1 MKTKMTLIAAV
12 VALTSVSAHA
22 TSKDCGCIKTPT
34 AYDKTQDVKIGA
46 LQDRDAQ
53 LAADIHQVHINTLG
67 KYSESW
73 GLEDR
78 ANIGKLQEE
87 KLDKSVF
94 AVDQQRQDK
103 ALAATV
109 TAQAGID
116 AKQTSDLKGYA
127 DQKATSAYTT
137 AVQHTDVKVARA
149 DADRKAGDD
158 ALGSRIDV
166 AVSAQAGRDA
176 GQDERIQGNT
186 AEIQKGAVRMDG
198 IEHQAGVL
206 DGRVGSVEVRA
217 DKLEEGQRVQDKQIA
232 VTDGRSINNAVRLD
246 GVEKVNGQQEKMLG
260 NHETRITQNS
270 SDIVQ
275 LYSNGEYAQSRIDAA
290 NANIEA
296 NRAAQVSANK
306 RIAANSQQLAN
317 HEQRLGALESQTN
330 SRFAN
335 MDKRIDD
342 VRDRADAGVASVAA
356 MANIPQVTEYQ
367 SFAVGAGVGSRHDQQ
382 ALAVGFSARATSN
395 MVVKASVSTDTTDSF
410 TFGAGASIGW

>member
-1 MKTKMTLIAAV
+1 MKNRITVLGLAIAMSFGA
-12 VALTSVSAHA
+12 AHA
-22 TSKDCGCIKTPT
+22 ASNDNNGVQKQIDDLRAGLH
-34 AYDKTQDVKIGA
+34 DV
-46 LQDRDAQ
+46 
-53 LAADIHQVHINTLG
+53 HMNTLQ

-78 ANIGKLQEE
+78 GNIAKLQES

-94 AVDQQRQDK
+94 SVDQARQDK
-103 ALAATV
+103 ALADTV
-109 TAQAGID
+109 TKQAATD
-116 AKQTSDLKGYA
+116 SKQTSDLKSYA
-127 DQKATSAYTT
+127 DKKATSAYTT
-137 AVQHTDVKVARA
+137 SVAHTDVKVARA

-158 ALGSRIDV
+158 AL
-166 AVSAQAGRDA
+166 
-176 GQDERIQGNT
+176 
-186 AEIQKGAVRMDG
+186 AVRADG
-198 IEHQAGVL
+198 IE
-206 DGRVGSVEVRA
+206 SRA
-217 DKLEEGQRVQDKQIA
+217 Q
-232 VTDGRSINNAVRLD
+232 VTDDRSINNAVRLD
-246 GVEKVNGQQEKMLG
+246 GAEGAIRETNAQVEITDKRSQNNAVRLDGVESVNTHQD
-260 NHETRITQNS
+260 TRINQNS

-275 LYSNGEYAQSRIDAA
+275 LYSNGDYAQSRIDAA

-296 NRAAQVSANK
+296 NRAAQVASNK
-306 RIAANSQQLAN
+306 RIAANTQQLAN
-317 HEQRLGALESQTN
+317 HEQRLGQLESQTN

-382 ALAVGFSARATSN
+382 ALAVGFSARATSS

>member
-1 MKTKMTLIAAV
+1 MKTIKTVIAVV
-12 VALTSVSAHA
+12 VALSSASAFA
-22 TSKDCGCIKTPT
+22 TDCGCNGSS
-34 AYDKTQDVKIGA
+34 YDKKQDVKIGA

-78 ANIGKLQEE
+78 ANIGKLQAD

-94 AVDQQRQDK
+94 TADQQRQDK

-109 TAQAGID
+109 TAQAG
-116 AKQTSDLKGYA
+116 
-127 DQKATSAYTT
+127 
-137 AVQHTDVKVARA
+137 
-149 DADRKAGDD
+149 
-158 ALGSRIDV
+158 
-166 AVSAQAGRDA
+166 RDA
-176 GQDERIQGNT
+176 GQDQHINAVQDAAQSANVKADGL
-186 AEIQKGAVRMDG
+186 AVRADG
-198 IEHQAGVL
+198 IEQRAQVTDDRSISNAVRL
-206 DGRVGSVEVRA
+206 DGA
-217 DKLEEGQRVQDKQIA
+217 EGAIRETNAQVA
-232 VTDGRSINNAVRLD
+232 VTDSRSINNAVRLD
-246 GVEKVNGQQEKMLG
+246 GVESVNGQQEKMLG

-296 NRAAQVSANK
+296 NRAAQVASNK
-306 RIAANSQQLAN
+306 RIAANTQQLAN
-317 HEQRLGALESQTN
+317 HEQRLGQLESQTN

-335 MDKRIDD
+335 MDKRIDE

-382 ALAVGFSARATSN
+382 ALAVGFSARATSS